1 MATGDGLLELH
12 KYFRLLNAD
21 LLKEGQRWGLDLF
34 KFDNVRTILYLTL
47 CTLFIIF
54 QVN

>member
-1 MATGDGLLELH
+1 
-12 KYFRLLNAD
+12 
-21 LLKEGQRWGLDLF
+21 LDLF